1 MTGFHEVRFPFPLAR
16 GAAGGPERRTD
27 IVTLGSGREE
37 RNSPWAHS
45 RRRWNAGPGVK
56 TLADL
61 ETLIAFFE
69 ARRGQLYGFR
79 FRDPVDWK
87 SCALAATP
95 GPLDQPLGTGDGE
108 TTEFQLV
115 KSYASG
121 GEAYDRPIVK
131 PVADS
136 VRVAAD
142 GSELVAGT
150 DFTADPETGIVTF
163 TSVPDEGAVLT
174 AGYEFDVPVR
184 FDVPQLAISLDA
196 FGAGDAPDVPV
207 VELKL

>member
-16 GAAGGPERRTD
+16 GATGGPERRTD

-37 RNSPWAHS
+37 RNTPWAHS

-87 SCALAATP
+87 SCALAASP
-95 GPLDQPLGTGDGE
+95 GPLDQPLGAGDGL
-108 TTEFQLV
+108 TTEFQLT
-115 KSYASG
+115 KRYGSG
-121 GEAYDRPIVK
+121 GEAYDRPIEK

-142 GSELVAGT
+142 GSELVAGS
-150 DFTADPETGIVTF
+150 DFDADAGTGVVTF
-163 TSVPDEGAVLT
+163 ATPPADGAILT

-184 FDVPQLAISLDA
+184 FDVAQLAISLDA

-207 VELKL
+207 VELRL